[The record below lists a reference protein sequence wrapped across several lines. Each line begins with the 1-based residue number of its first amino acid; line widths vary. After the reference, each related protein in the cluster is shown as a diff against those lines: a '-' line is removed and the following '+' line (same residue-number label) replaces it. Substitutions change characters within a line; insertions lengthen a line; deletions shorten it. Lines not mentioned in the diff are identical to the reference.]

1 MGGKESSETMT
12 DAERTISDATDSSR
26 LIMAVRICNSALL
39 VHAPSL
45 GQLGWVLVVGQDDF
59 QDDRLVSFMAWLRM
73 GASLLV
79 SSRSRSRI

>member
-39 VHAPSL
+39 VHAVTLSS
-45 GQLGWVLVVGQDDF
+45 GYQYYGSTEFDDF
-59 QDDRLVSFMAWLRM
+59 QDH
-73 GASLLV
+73 
-79 SSRSRSRI
+79 I

>member
-39 VHAPSL
+39 VHAPL
-45 GQLGWVLVVGQDDF
+45 PGATWVWWVPVGWTIF
-59 QDDRLVSFMAWLRM
+59 KTTTF
-73 GASLLV
+73 
-79 SSRSRSRI
+79 